1 MESPSKTRSK
11 RNSNLASTTSASNTE
26 INVSTTHLKIPL
38 SNSNKQKTSTPFH
51 LSTGGAPHSTNASY
65 LHSPIDGRHE
75 NTNLM
80 VFNVPDMSGV
90 NTSNQNIQLIVPSL
104 GYKPATVLTNSN
116 ISNINNNASNSNSL
130 SMDNENVMSY
140 QRIKKIVINT
150 QDSNDEKLRQKELM
164 LKHLKSIDLSK
175 YSFPNE

>member
-1 MESPSKTRSK
+1 ME
-11 RNSNLASTTSASNTE
+11 
-26 INVSTTHLKIPL
+26 
-38 SNSNKQKTSTPFH
+38 TSTP
-51 LSTGGAPHSTNASY
+51 LSPGGVPHRTNVSY
-65 LHSPIDGRHE
+65 LQSPIYGRHE
-75 NTNLM
+75 NINQM
-80 VFNVPDMSGV
+80 GINVPDMSAV
-90 NTSNQNIQLIVPSL
+90 NTSNQNIQLIVPNL

-116 ISNINNNASNSNSL
+116 ISNINNNANSL

-140 QRIKKIVINT
+140 QRVKKIIINT

>member
-11 RNSNLASTTSASNTE
+11 RNSNLAPTTSASNTE
-26 INVSTTHLKIPL
+26 INVPKTQLKIPFGD
-38 SNSNKQKTSTPFH
+38 SNKQKTSTPFH

-75 NTNLM
+75 NTNIM
-80 VFNVPDMSGV
+80 GCFNVPDMSGV

-116 ISNINNNASNSNSL
+116 ISNINNNANSL

-140 QRIKKIVINT
+140 QRVKKIIT